1 MASKGADGRAS
12 SVASTSD
19 GSLTGTIK
27 VKIAAPKPKNPGD
40 WRNTELIGGDSKRT
54 HSPSANSVLSPGPV
68 VLPLDSKDRDT
79 FATGQPLNDEP
90 IYAVCK
96 HCKNPILKS
105 SAPRHTR
112 NCLKQKQE
120 KAKKKKS
127 EKEAAAREKEA
138 KERAK
143 DGGDLEMKDAP
154 SGKVVGDEVEG
165 PDKVKG
171 AKKSA
176 VKASAKSTEEGPKKS
191 KKRKADVDAEKA
203 PKAKKKKEEPKPK
216 VPKHKGPVDVEK
228 QCGVPLPNG
237 GLCARSL
244 TCKSHSMGSKRAVPG
259 RSLPYDMLL
268 QAYQKKNQ
276 AKQQKAAID
285 ANAPLQDDLD
295 TNAGPVDSDEE
306 KESIMAAI
314 SRSRPQ
320 PLEQRILVPTRRK
333 YQYVRMK
340 EMLSNALGGTRGGG
354 FFSGGDM
361 GVGGSLFSPLGSHS
375 GGVESSGQYE
385 GQGGRKQS
393 LIAQSLA
400 AGQSRPAFGTQG
412 QQQRKLSTT
421 SSTAQT

>member
-1 MASKGADGRAS
+1 
-12 SVASTSD
+12 
-19 GSLTGTIK
+19 
-27 VKIAAPKPKNPGD
+27 
-40 WRNTELIGGDSKRT
+40 
-54 HSPSANSVLSPGPV
+54 V

-90 IYAVCK
+90 IYVVCK

-165 PDKVKG
+165 PDRVKG

-216 VPKHKGPVDVEK
+216 VPKHKGWIS
-228 QCGVPLPNG
+228 LR
-237 GLCARSL
+237 AR
-244 TCKSHSMGSKRAVPG
+244 
-259 RSLPYDMLL
+259 
-268 QAYQKKNQ
+268 
-276 AKQQKAAID
+276 
-285 ANAPLQDDLD
+285 
-295 TNAGPVDSDEE
+295 
-306 KESIMAAI
+306 
-314 SRSRPQ
+314 
-320 PLEQRILVPTRRK
+320 
-333 YQYVRMK
+333 
-340 EMLSNALGGTRGGG
+340 
-354 FFSGGDM
+354 
-361 GVGGSLFSPLGSHS
+361 
-375 GGVESSGQYE
+375 
-385 GQGGRKQS
+385 
-393 LIAQSLA
+393 
-400 AGQSRPAFGTQG
+400 
-412 QQQRKLSTT
+412 
-421 SSTAQT
+421 

>member
-1 MASKGADGRAS
+1 M
-12 SVASTSD
+12 SD
-19 GSLTGTIK
+19 GSLTSTIK
-27 VKIAAPKPKNPGD
+27 VKTAAPKPKSPGN
-40 WRNTELIGGDSKRT
+40 WKNTELVGGDSKT
-54 HSPSANSVLSPGPV
+54 HPPAVVSPGPI
-68 VLPLDSKDRDT
+68 VLPLDDKDRET
-79 FATGQPLNDEP
+79 FPTGQPLNDGP
-90 IYAVCK
+90 DYVLCK
-96 HCKNPILKS
+96 HCRNPFLRRVVSK
-105 SAPRHTR
+105 HTKI
-112 NCLKQKQE
+112 CLRQKQE

-143 DGGDLEMKDAP
+143 DGGDAETKDAP
-154 SGKVVGDEVEG
+154 NGKAAGDDVEG
-165 PDKVKG
+165 LDKVKG

-191 KKRKADVDAEKA
+191 KKRKADGDAEKA

-314 SRSRPQ
+314 ARSRPQ

-361 GVGGSLFSPLGSHS
+361 GVGNIFSPLGSHG
-375 GGVESSGQYE
+375 GGVEPNGQYE
-385 GQGGRKQS
+385 GQANRKQS
-393 LIAQSLA
+393 FISQSLA
-400 AGQSRPAFGTQG
+400 GGQSRPAFNMQG
-412 QQQRKLSTT
+412 PPQRKLPTA
-421 SSTAQT
+421 SSTAQA